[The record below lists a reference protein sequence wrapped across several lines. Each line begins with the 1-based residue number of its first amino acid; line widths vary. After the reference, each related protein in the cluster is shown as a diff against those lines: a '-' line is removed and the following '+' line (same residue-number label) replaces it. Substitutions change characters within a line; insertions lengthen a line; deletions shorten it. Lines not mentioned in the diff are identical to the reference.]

1 MKKIL
6 GILAALLCVHAAFAI
21 EIEAALAE
29 TADQFSKTLKA
40 GSTIAIIGIS
50 SDTEE
55 MSDFMLDELTV
66 NFVKLRKLKVA
77 DRANLAAIKKEMNFQ
92 LSGEVGDDSIQQIGA
107 MAGAQT
113 VIRGNMKQIGDTYL
127 LVIHALNVTTA
138 AIEDMYRKKIEP
150 NETTLLLLG
159 DNKSGSAMAKK
170 QLKKMK
176 KSKAT
181 KTKQKEKEGVVSIGA
196 LVGYSHFATKANV
209 EYKYTER
216 DSYYGSRTH
225 KYKLDGS
232 ENLFTFDGFLD
243 VRYAVL
249 QLGIAMS
256 GGELKS
262 DHSRDGTKLK
272 ATYFNIGVL
281 GKIPFRVKSGKL
293 FPLFGFDADIAT
305 DVKIGD
311 DYDYPNKNEWNRL
324 WLDFG
329 IGGDIA
335 INKHLFIRP
344 QAIFG
349 FSPMGAPE
357 AYRAGGGTLDGAS
370 SDIKFSLEA
379 GALWRF

>member
-29 TADQFSKTLKA
+29 TAEQFSKTLKA
-40 GSTIAIIGIS
+40 GSTIAIVGIS

-113 VIRGNMKQIGDTYL
+113 VIRGNMKPLGDTYL

-138 AIEDMYRKKIEP
+138 AVEDIYRKKIEP

-159 DNKSGSAMAKK
+159 DNKSGSAMSKK
-170 QLKKMK
+170 QLKKIK
-176 KSKAT
+176 KAKA
-181 KTKQKEKEGVVSIGA
+181 KAAQPKEGVVSAGA
-196 LVGYSHFATKANV
+196 LIGYSHFATKAKV
-209 EYKYTER
+209 EYTEHQGR
-216 DSYYGSRTH
+216 DRYS
-225 KYKLDGS
+225 YKLDGS

-305 DVKIGD
+305 EVKMND
-311 DYDYPNKNEWNRL
+311 KYDYPNKNEWNRF
-324 WLDFG
+324 WLDLG
-329 IGGDIA
+329 IGGEIP
-335 INKHLFIRP
+335 INKHLFVRP

-349 FSPMGAPE
+349 FSPTGAPE
-357 AYRAGGGTLDGAS
+357 AYRAGGGTLDGGE

-379 GALWRF
+379 GAGWRF